1 MVQSA
6 KLPAT
11 VNALATQTTVREA
24 TMDLFRSLGVNMLFG
39 NPGSTELPFLNR
51 WPNDIQYVL
60 GLQEA
65 SVVAMADGYARKTG
79 RAAVVNVHSA
89 AGLGHALGNVYTAYR
104 NRAPLVIIAGQQ
116 ARELLPNLPFLGAS
130 EATTFP
136 RPYVKYAIEPA
147 RAEDVPAAIAHAY
160 HVAMQRPQGPTFV
173 SVPVDD
179 WDRPC
184 AQVRYRTVSQD
195 FGPDFELIQTAAAE
209 LARARRPVIVAGSE
223 VDEENAG
230 PALVALAEKLN
241 VPVLT
246 APFAS
251 RIAFPEDHPL
261 FQGFLPAAPSEVSA
275 KLIKH
280 DAILVVGAPV
290 FTYHIPGESQLM
302 ASDVKIIHL
311 TTDAEAAASA
321 PIGTSI
327 LGSLRFSLPALEQAL
342 PLGSGGVL
350 SERAAPTAPKKGESI
365 SPHYFFH
372 RFGQILPRDALLM
385 EEAPSYRPMMQQ
397 HVRMRDWGS
406 FFTMAS
412 GGLGYG
418 LPGAVGLAFAEPQ
431 KRVVGLIGDG
441 SFMYSAQALWTAAQ
455 HDQNLCVILLNNSG
469 YGAMRSFSRVLNV
482 SGVPGIDFQ
491 GLDFVSL
498 SKGMGCS
505 ARRATTSKELDE
517 MLEEI
522 VEGSGPALLEVVLDS
537 EVQSLYD

>member
-1 MVQSA
+1 MVQSG

-11 VNALATQTTVREA
+11 ATALATQTTVREA
-24 TMDLFRSLGVNMLFG
+24 TIELFRSLGVTKLFG

-79 RAAVVNVHSA
+79 RASIVNVHSA

-104 NRAPLVIIAGQQ
+104 NKAPMVIIAGQQ

-160 HVAMQRPQGPTFV
+160 RVAMQRPQGPTFV

-184 AQVRYRTVSQD
+184 APVRYRTVSED
-195 FGPDFELIQTAAAE
+195 FAPDIELIRSAAAE
-209 LARARRPVIVAGSE
+209 LARARNPIIVAGAE

-230 PALVALAEKLN
+230 PALVSLAEKLN
-241 VPVLT
+241 IPVLT

-275 KLIKH
+275 RLIKH

-290 FTYHIPGESQLM
+290 FTYHIPGASQLID
-302 ASDVKIIHL
+302 SDVSIIHL
-311 TTDAEAAASA
+311 TTDGEAAASA

-327 LGSLRFSLPALEQAL
+327 IGSLRFSLPALEQEL
-342 PLGSGGVL
+342 PAGAGGAVPQ
-350 SERAAPTAPKKGESI
+350 RGAQPVPKKGKTI

-372 RFGQILPRDALLM
+372 RFGQILPPEALLM
-385 EEAPSYRPMMQQ
+385 EESPSYRPIMQQ
-397 HVRMRDWGS
+397 HVQMREWGS

-418 LPGAVGLAFAEPQ
+418 LPGAVGLAFAEPD
-431 KRVVGLIGDG
+431 KRVVCLIGDG
-441 SFMYSAQALWTAAQ
+441 SFMYSAQALWTATQ

-491 GLDFVSL
+491 GLDFMSL
-498 SKGMGCS
+498 SKGMGCK
-505 ARRATTSKELDE
+505 AKRATTVMELDE
-517 MLEEI
+517 MLED
-522 VEGSGPALLEVVLDS
+522 VVKGTGPTLLEVVVDS